1 MMMLAKQTLSRI
13 SLVAALASC
22 LLLGDALRS
31 DTSSAIAQDVQVSGP
46 LAGAPAVK
54 KLRLWRDMRVHVEPF
69 FAFTIGDEYA
79 RSLIVGGEVRFHFL
93 DWLGIGGWGGYSV
106 AKLDTNL
113 SKEIQAKGVTDDAN
127 RLNLPSRENFAQQ
140 VGRINWWSGVELH
153 FVPFRGK
160 LAMFQKVFFDADLDF
175 FVGAAF
181 IGVEERSNTEI
192 RRDSTTTPQYCVPL
206 GAADPGLANRDV
218 GCAGDNL
225 NAATNSQLDR
235 SKRMVVAPSFG
246 VAFNAFFNEFL
257 GIALRWRGIPF
268 KYNTGGTD
276 SSQQRTPGYN
286 KIDSDDRLRQFNNM
300 FSVGLIFVLPPKIKT
315 TD

>member
-13 SLVAALASC
+13 SFVAALSLC
-22 LLLGDALRS
+22 LLLGDGLRNGA
-31 DTSSAIAQDVQVSGP
+31 SSASAQDVHVSGP

-54 KLRLWRDMRVHVEPF
+54 KLRLWRDMRIHVEPF
-69 FAFTIGDEYA
+69 FAFTIGDEYS

-113 SKEIQAKGVTDDAN
+113 SKEIQAKGKTDNTN
-127 RLNLPSRENFAQQ
+127 RLSLPEKDNFSEQ

-181 IGVEERSNTEI
+181 VGVEERTNAVGLP
-192 RRDSTTTPQYCVPL
+192 TPGEVSFCRIEGSMVDDPECL
-206 GAADPGLANRDV
+206 G
-218 GCAGDNL
+218 
-225 NAATNSQLDR
+225 SQTAR
-235 SKRMVVAPSFG
+235 SKRTAIAPSFG
-246 VAFNAFFNEFL
+246 VAFSAFFQDFL
-257 GIALRWRGIPF
+257 GISLRWRGIPF

-276 SSQQRTPGYN
+276 SSEIQTSGWGR
-286 KIDSDDRLRQFNNM
+286 IDSDDRLRQFNNM
-300 FSVGLIFVLPPKIKT
+300 FTVGLIFVLPPKIKT

>member
-1 MMMLAKQTLSRI
+1 MMMLAKQSLSRI
-13 SLVAALASC
+13 SLVAALALC
-22 LLLGDALRS
+22 LSLGNGLR
-31 DTSSAIAQDVQVSGP
+31 DGASSASAQDVHVSGP

-69 FAFTIGDEYA
+69 FAFTIGDEYS
-79 RSLIVGGEVRFHFL
+79 RSLIVGGEARFHFL

-113 SKEIQAKGVTDDAN
+113 TNEIQAKGPDEEPNVLD
-127 RLNLPSRENFAQQ
+127 LPENENFPAQI
-140 VGRINWWSGVELH
+140 GRLNWWSGVELH

-181 IGVEERSNTEI
+181 VGVEER
-192 RRDSTTTPQYCVPL
+192 
-206 GAADPGLANRDV
+206 ADAIGLPPGGDV
-218 GCAGDNL
+218 EFCAIEGNPMDDGCL
-225 NAATNSQLDR
+225 ESQTAR
-235 SKRMVVAPSFG
+235 SKRTAIAPSFG
-246 VAFNAFFNEFL
+246 VAFNAFFHDFL
-257 GIALRWRGIPF
+257 GVSLRWRGIPF

-276 SSQQRTPGYN
+276 NNRDN
-286 KIDSDDRLRQFNNM
+286 LIDSNDRIRQFNNM
-300 FSVGLIFVLPPKIKT
+300 FTVGLIFVLPPKIKT

>member
-13 SLVAALASC
+13 SFVAALALC
-22 LLLGDALRS
+22 LLLGDGLRS
-31 DTSSAIAQDVQVSGP
+31 GESSASAQDVHVSGP

-54 KLRLWRDMRVHVEPF
+54 KLRLWRDMRLQVEPF
-69 FAFTIGDEYA
+69 FAFTIGDEYS
-79 RSLIVGGEVRFHFL
+79 RSMIVGGELRFHFL
-93 DWLGIGGWGGYSV
+93 DWFGIGGWGGYSV
-106 AKLDTNL
+106 AQVDTNL
-113 SKEIQAKGVTDDAN
+113 SKEIQAKGETDN
-127 RLNLPSRENFAQQ
+127 TTRLNLPTKENFAKQA
-140 VGRINWWSGVELH
+140 GRINWWSGVELH

-181 IGVEERSNTEI
+181 VGVEERAN
-192 RRDSTTTPQYCVPL
+192 
-206 GAADPGLANRDV
+206 AAGQPSLRDV
-218 GCAGDNL
+218 TYCEIEGNPNDTGCL
-225 NAATNSQLDR
+225 ESQLAR
-235 SKRMVVAPSFG
+235 SKRTVVAPSFG
-246 VAFNAFFNEFL
+246 VAFSAFFHDFL

-276 SSQQRTPGYN
+276 SSPIGSAGSGR
-286 KIDSDDRLRQFNNM
+286 IDSNDRIRQFNNM